1 MDKNYWFV
9 IEPYVYISVT
19 KKEVLLYNTLD
30 GVTLESEKVEVVKLM
45 HEVIE
50 KENFGVVF
58 LISDRLYQSDI
69 HDFVMMLRENFMG
82 DIIDAELSSGKP
94 VQISPY
100 TNFYVGNDLYIKHNF
115 SSLKNVLN
123 NLLEVNAHVDN
134 TIKIDLFISFLQS
147 LPENITI
154 NIIGNLK
161 SLNRCND
168 LFCFLYKR
176 SNLKN
181 FTCSYRDIMILES
194 NCMNNFSYRILVQFP
209 VDKSLLIDS
218 INLLKSQTAPY
229 EYLFSLTS
237 LDDYQQAEHFVEQY
251 QLKKYYFKPVYTG
264 CNIDFLKEH
273 VFLTK
278 EDILSTPMSLKNF
291 FTNQA
296 VNSNDFGKIH
306 IKPNGDVYANLSF
319 SSLGNIYQQNI
330 YELLQKEID
339 EGQSWFRIRNHEPCN
354 TCVYQWLCPP
364 PSDLEIAIGQLN
376 LCHVKSI

>member
-1 MDKNYWFV
+1 MKMDKNYWFV

-168 LFCFLYKR
+168 LFCFLDKR

-181 FTCSYRDIMILES
+181 FTCSYSDI
-194 NCMNNFSYRILVQFP
+194 RI
-209 VDKSLLIDS
+209 
-218 INLLKSQTAPY
+218 
-229 EYLFSLTS
+229 
-237 LDDYQQAEHFVEQY
+237 
-251 QLKKYYFKPVYTG
+251 
-264 CNIDFLKEH
+264 
-273 VFLTK
+273 
-278 EDILSTPMSLKNF
+278 
-291 FTNQA
+291 
-296 VNSNDFGKIH
+296 
-306 IKPNGDVYANLSF
+306 
-319 SSLGNIYQQNI
+319 
-330 YELLQKEID
+330 
-339 EGQSWFRIRNHEPCN
+339 
-354 TCVYQWLCPP
+354 
-364 PSDLEIAIGQLN
+364 
-376 LCHVKSI
+376 